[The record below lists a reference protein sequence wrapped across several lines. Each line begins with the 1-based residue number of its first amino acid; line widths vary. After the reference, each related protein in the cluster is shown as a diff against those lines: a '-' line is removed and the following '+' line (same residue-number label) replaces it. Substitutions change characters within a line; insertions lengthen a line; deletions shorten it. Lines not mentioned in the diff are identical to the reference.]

1 MQGRGLS
8 QRLTSHGVSH
18 TVVPLGSNCENLSAF
33 PESRDAN
40 GIGKPSARIRHGTI
54 FYSGVEGGISD
65 VRLDGLIG
73 DFQIDHDRKA

>member
-1 MQGRGLS
+1 LRELE
-8 QRLTSHGVSH
+8 R
-18 TVVPLGSNCENLSAF
+18 F

-40 GIGKPSARIRHGTI
+40 GIGKPSARIRHGMI
-54 FYSGVEGGISD
+54 FDSGVEGDISD